1 MKKENFSIKNL
12 LELSGYKK
20 NKLGIYT
27 SGNEGYWSNLDKDMN
42 LKFRELLKEMKPI
55 DAVRN
60 LIPELEDHIYSEKR
74 EVGLELLDIKKGDIC
89 IDYGCMWGVLSV
101 GMAKRGGKVIAV
113 DQTIDSLEFLNS
125 RKNHEAYKNI
135 FCVQDDVRKISLENS
150 ADIAVVNGV
159 LEWIPE
165 FGEVELKKFFGKK
178 EGRDYPK
185 ISPKET
191 QISFLKKVHQN
202 LKDNGKIF
210 LAIENR
216 YDYKQ
221 FLGWKDPH
229 ANLYFTSFLPRFLSN
244 LISKIK
250 LGRPYVNYLYSFNS
264 LKKLLIK
271 SGFSEV
277 DLYTAYPHYHSP
289 LFILPYNSSLKSRRR
304 FWHSKNASWRL
315 KALLTFNFFSPS
327 IIAVGKK

>member
-1 MKKENFSIKNL
+1 
-12 LELSGYKK
+12 
-20 NKLGIYT
+20 
-27 SGNEGYWSNLDKDMN
+27 MN

-159 LEWIPE
+159 LEWI
-165 FGEVELKKFFGKK
+165 
-178 EGRDYPK
+178 
-185 ISPKET
+185 
-191 QISFLKKVHQN
+191 QN
-202 LKDNGKIF
+202 LK
-210 LAIENR
+210 
-216 YDYKQ
+216 
-221 FLGWKDPH
+221 
-229 ANLYFTSFLPRFLSN
+229 LS
-244 LISKIK
+244 
-250 LGRPYVNYLYSFNS
+250 
-264 LKKLLIK
+264 
-271 SGFSEV
+271 
-277 DLYTAYPHYHSP
+277 
-289 LFILPYNSSLKSRRR
+289 
-304 FWHSKNASWRL
+304 
-315 KALLTFNFFSPS
+315 
-327 IIAVGKK
+327 